1 MKRIDITTADF
12 DTLCDY
18 ILNLF
23 DGVLSLGAVKPIV
36 DGFKSRKD
44 LTVDEKCKLLDMI
57 GAYSKARIIEN
68 PKSINAILLEWSG
81 KENSIPSYCEAQKEI
96 VTAMARG
103 DEQPGDPQQ
112 TAPNEQPGTPRAID
126 ETILNILPCLYDLL
140 VDEGVISDS
149 LTKVDFI
156 SCISKGEVPS
166 MSKDNP
172 KSWVK
177 VKRKFK
183 HTIKK
188 IRPFFDVN
196 WYNAV
201 CSSANLTPLQMRKYN
216 TDELEA
222 FSRKLQNIGL
232 K

>member
-1 MKRIDITTADF
+1 MKRIDIATADF
-12 DTLCDY
+12 ETLCDY

-23 DGVLSLGAVKPIV
+23 DGVLSLGVVKPIV
-36 DGFKSRKD
+36 DGIKSRKD
-44 LTVDEKCKLLDMI
+44 LAVDEKCKLLDMI

-68 PKSINAILLEWSG
+68 PKSINAVLLEWNG
-81 KENSIPSYCEAQKEI
+81 KENSIPAYCEAQKEI
-96 VTAMARG
+96 VTAMARS
-103 DEQPGDPQQ
+103 DEQPGDPQEA
-112 TAPNEQPGTPRAID
+112 APDEQPGKPQATN
-126 ETILNILPCLYDLL
+126 ETIFNILPCLYELL
-140 VDEGVISDS
+140 VEDGVISDS

-156 SCISKGEVPS
+156 GCISKGEVPS
-166 MSKDNP
+166 MSKDSP

-188 IRPFFDVN
+188 IQPFFDMN

-201 CSSANLTPLQMRKYN
+201 CSSANLTPLQMGKYN
-216 TDELEA
+216 TDELKL
-222 FSRKLQNIGL
+222 FSRKLQKIGL